1 MNYIKPPTK
10 EEKEQYWSTF
20 KTVSKV
26 VGLLLGAVTTL
37 CLAFCGFIRYFDD
50 IKNYIAPVITM
61 ILMAGVMSCLYA
73 MVYYNWNMMNK
84 RHRIGYYTG
93 YMNNIVLSI
102 IVTIAAHIVVA
113 VIGHGYTQQ
122 NMLPFNI
129 LMQVVTLI
137 VTLIYISKIRKEHPT
152 IPPVTVEEAKHREVL
167 IEQCI
172 NSINQQRID
181 EEKYEYRVATYIYND
196 TVAYEMIGTLRYYLN
211 YGAYNTTQVENWLQ
225 NPTSM
230 YTLYQN
236 MAQACTNHNENE
248 YYTVRKDTEWDIRKM
263 LRRDSSQT
271 KAGLIRALKEYLD

>member
-37 CLAFCGFIRYFDD
+37 CLAFYGFIRYFDD

-102 IVTIAAHIVVA
+102 VVTIAAHLVVA
-113 VIGHGYTQQ
+113 FVGHAYTRL
-122 NMLPFNI
+122 NSLPFNI
-129 LMQVVTLI
+129 LMQVAALI
-137 VTLIYISKIRKEHPT
+137 LTVVYISKIRKEKPT
-152 IPPVTVEEAKHREVL
+152 IPPVTVEEAKHRDFL
-167 IEQCI
+167 IEQYI
-172 NSINQQRID
+172 NNINQKRID
-181 EEKYEYRVATYIYND
+181 EEMYDYCVATYIYND
-196 TVAYEMIGTLRYYLN
+196 TVASEMIGTLRYYLN
-211 YGAYNTTQVENWLQ
+211 YGPYDTKQVDNWLQ
-225 NPTSM
+225 NQTSM

-236 MAQACTNHNENE
+236 MAQTCINHNENK
-248 YYTVRKDTEWDIRKM
+248 YYTVRNDTEWDIRKI
-263 LRRDSSQT
+263 LRRNSSQT
-271 KAGLIRALKEYLD
+271 KDGLIRALKEYLD

>member
-37 CLAFCGFIRYFDD
+37 CLAFFGFIRYFDD

-113 VIGHGYTQQ
+113 VIGHGYMQQ

-129 LMQVVTLI
+129 LMQVATLI
-137 VTLIYISKIRKEHPT
+137 VTFVYISKIRKEHPT

-248 YYTVRKDTEWDIRKM
+248 YYTVRKDTEWDIRKI

-271 KAGLIRALKEYLD
+271 KDGLIRGLKEYLD

>member
-37 CLAFCGFIRYFDD
+37 CLAFYGFIRYFDD

-102 IVTIAAHIVVA
+102 IVTITAHIVVA

>member
-10 EEKEQYWSTF
+10 EEKEQYWSKF
-20 KTVSKV
+20 KDVSKIV
-26 VGLLLGAVTTL
+26 LALLSAAITI
-37 CLAFCGFIRYFDD
+37 CLTFYGFIRYYDE

-61 ILMAGVMSCLYA
+61 ILMVGVMSCLYA

-102 IVTIAAHIVVA
+102 IVTIVAHLVVA

-129 LMQVVTLI
+129 SMQVVTLI

-152 IPPVTVEEAKHREVL
+152 IPPVTVEEAKHRDVL

-196 TVAYEMIGTLRYYLN
+196 TVACEMIGTLRYYLN
-211 YGAYNTTQVENWLQ
+211 YGPYDTKQVDNWLQ
-225 NPTSM
+225 NQTSM

-236 MAQACTNHNENE
+236 MAQACINHDKNE
-248 YYTVRKDTEWDIRKM
+248 YYIVRKNTEWEFKSILRKE
-263 LRRDSSQT
+263 RSNTRT
-271 KAGLIRALKEYLD
+271 GLIREIKEYLD

>member
-37 CLAFCGFIRYFDD
+37 CLAFYGFIRYFDD

-113 VIGHGYTQQ
+113 VIGHGYMQQ

-129 LMQVVTLI
+129 LMQVATLI
-137 VTLIYISKIRKEHPT
+137 VTFVYISKIRKEHPT

-181 EEKYEYRVATYIYND
+181 EEKYEYCVATYIYND

-236 MAQACTNHNENE
+236 MAQACTNHNENK

>member
-37 CLAFCGFIRYFDD
+37 CLAFYGFIRYFDD